1 MRERRQEL
9 GLVHLYMGGRGAVR
23 CGAAWRLGR
32 VACGRRALGRR
43 ADLLALAEGLGGEG
57 RELVEAGA
65 RLEELALR
73 VEDPRVA
80 HLVLEAELAVRLLR
94 HEQRRAVDEGLGA
107 HRVVVLQVE
116 HRDLDV
122 LLHLVPVGARHV
134 ARVERDRREHL
145 RRRRPL
151 LLALVHVGERLA
163 HVRHLLL
170 ERDGAVGDAA
180 ERELADLLQLR
191 RRQLLQPDRELLQ
204 HLPREHER
212 HVLGEQVLEE
222 ALEVRDVL
230 LREQVLEHRLVPLDL
245 RLLVR
250 DRRELGERGGEVHGE
265 AEQER
270 ERGAAVSADAT
281 AARPRV

>member
-1 MRERRQEL
+1 M
-9 GLVHLYMGGRGAVR
+9 
-23 CGAAWRLGR
+23 
-32 VACGRRALGRR
+32 
-43 ADLLALAEGLGGEG
+43 
-57 RELVEAGA
+57 
-65 RLEELALR
+65 
-73 VEDPRVA
+73 
-80 HLVLEAELAVRLLR
+80 
-94 HEQRRAVDEGLGA
+94 
-107 HRVVVLQVE
+107 
-116 HRDLDV
+116 
-122 LLHLVPVGARHV
+122 
-134 ARVERDRREHL
+134 
-145 RRRRPL
+145 
-151 LLALVHVGERLA
+151 
-163 HVRHLLL
+163 RHLLL

-265 AEQER
+265 AEQQER

>member
-1 MRERRQEL
+1 VGSRGVWEERI
-9 GLVHLYMGGRGAVR
+9 G
-23 CGAAWRLGR
+23 
-32 VACGRRALGRR
+32 
-43 ADLLALAEGLGGEG
+43 ADLLALAERLGGEG

-94 HEQRRAVDEGLGA
+94 HEERRAVDEGLGA

-245 RLLVR
+245 RLLVG

-270 ERGAAVSADAT
+270 GGGVGRRLPSAA
-281 AARPRV
+281 AAAPRVVLRE